1 MLAIKLAITN
11 LKQNQTIEKNI
22 RQTYWSFIFSDLNLW
37 PFDLKIAP
45 PITHVGENLFNQHS
59 INSSFLKSTISSK

>member
-22 RQTYWSFIFSDLNLW
+22 RQTYWSFIFSDLNL
-37 PFDLKIAP
+37 
-45 PITHVGENLFNQHS
+45 
-59 INSSFLKSTISSK
+59 